1 LENEIERKIKDS
13 IKVEGWGKRLEKRK
27 Y

>member
-13 IKVEGWGKRLEKRK
+13 IKVEAWGRRLEKRK